1 MIANNIQFTVSIKQ
15 LNIDDKN
22 LRREIEDCL
31 QDFKLSYIA
40 SPPIPLEIGKIP
52 SLMFGQTGGG
62 HSHIHISERVIKL
75 FVTFDEN
82 FNSNIDKCFGYAYN
96 KIDSISKLLDKMGGN
111 DSLLGVVVQYIFDN
125 EPDAISLINQDSIK
139 SLDNQSF
146 VNFSKKFSL
155 IFGERYYLNFDL
167 SSLKIKENDENKV
180 SIVVDINNRYG
191 IEYKNELDNHSDIG
205 TIKKLHESMTEEFFN
220 KLLRKGELKLNEI
233 ERI

>member
-1 MIANNIQFTVSIKQ
+1 MIVNNIQFTVSVKQ

-40 SPPIPLEIGKIP
+40 SPPIPPEIGKIP

-62 HSHIHISERVIKL
+62 HSHIRISEQTINL
-75 FVTFDEN
+75 FVTFDEK
-82 FNSNIDKCFGYAYN
+82 FNSEIDKCFGYAYD
-96 KIDSISKLLDKMGGN
+96 KIDSISKLVDKVEDN

-139 SLDNQSF
+139 SLGVQSF

-155 IFGERYYLNFDL
+155 IFGERCYLNFDL
-167 SSLKIKENDENKV
+167 SSLKFREDDENKV

-191 IEYKNELDNHSDIG
+191 IEYKNELDNQSDIDA
-205 TIKKLHESMTEEFFN
+205 IKNLHKAMTKKFFDT
-220 KLLRKGELKLNEI
+220 LLRKGELNLNEI
-233 ERI
+233 GSI